1 MNLIHSFL
9 CFNGKSSGYVY
20 VVRYLIIVFLVLLP
34 TAIII
39 HPLSDISNISAE
51 ILPIIQFV
59 LPFVIFLFLIQD
71 YQRMNALILNIK
83 VKLFMFGLLTIS
95 YLLNYLTLWD
105 DMFYFKVTGFFNWTF
120 FLYLIF
126 WNAKYDNDEE
136 RKSAKRLFK
145 K

>member
-1 MNLIHSFL
+1 MVLIKMFL
-9 CFNGKSSGYVY
+9 GFYSKSSGFVY
-20 VVRYLIIVFLVLLP
+20 IMRYLIIVFVFLLP

-39 HPLSDISNISAE
+39 QPLSDISNISAE

-71 YQRMNALILNIK
+71 FQRMNALILNIK
-83 VKLFMFGLLTIS
+83 VKLFMLGLLTIS

-105 DMFYFKVTGFFNWTF
+105 DMFYFEVTGFFNWTF

-126 WNAKYDNDEE
+126 WNAKYDKEEE

>member
-1 MNLIHSFL
+1 MNLIKSFL
-9 CFNGKSSGYVY
+9 CFNGKSSGYAY

-71 YQRMNALILNIK
+71 FQRMNALILNIK

-105 DMFYFKVTGFFNWTF
+105 DMFYFEVTGFFNWTF

-126 WNAKYDNDEE
+126 
-136 RKSAKRLFK
+136 
-145 K
+145 

>member
-1 MNLIHSFL
+1 MNLIKSFL
-9 CFNGKSSGYVY
+9 CFNGKSSGYAY

-71 YQRMNALILNIK
+71 FQRMNALILNIK
-83 VKLFMFGLLTIS
+83 VKLFMLGLLTIS

-105 DMFYFKVTGFFNWTF
+105 DMFYFEVTGFFN
-120 FLYLIF
+120 
-126 WNAKYDNDEE
+126 
-136 RKSAKRLFK
+136 
-145 K
+145 

>member
-1 MNLIHSFL
+1 MNLIKSFL
-9 CFNGKSSGYVY
+9 CFNGKSSGYAY

-51 ILPIIQFV
+51 ILPI
-59 LPFVIFLFLIQD
+59 
-71 YQRMNALILNIK
+71 
-83 VKLFMFGLLTIS
+83 S

-105 DMFYFKVTGFFNWTF
+105 DMFYFEVTGFFNWTF

-126 WNAKYDNDEE
+126 WNAKYDKDEE